1 MSLTRRALVLWAMA
15 CAVAC
20 DPPAAAVGPVA
31 RAELGV
37 FFGGPVQERAEI
49 PFTLDRNR
57 QTQGFRL
64 TFHRALSRPGEIRWE
79 VDPPGPEHRDRSC
92 IERCGGKSMVV
103 VEGAERPDQLTP
115 EVEFANEPV
124 GERDAQQ
131 SPTKVLHCG
140 DAGERCHEVKATGGA
155 RWMTAPQAPV
165 PAPSST

>member
-37 FFGGPVQERAEI
+37 FFGGQVQERTEI

-64 TFHRALSRPGEIRWE
+64 TFHQALSRRVEIRWE
-79 VDPPGPEHRDRSC
+79 IDRPGPRGRGRAVELGDSQARPGMAVFDQEIAFKPGDPLGNWKLRVFVDGEVALDRSLV
-92 IERCGGKSMVV
+92 IYD
-103 VEGAERPDQLTP
+103 PD
-115 EVEFANEPV
+115 ARKREPV
-124 GERDAQQ
+124 LGKR
-131 SPTKVLHCG
+131 
-140 DAGERCHEVKATGGA
+140 GA
-155 RWMTAPQAPV
+155 K
-165 PAPSST
+165 